1 MNTYIGGIGVRKVA
15 LSLNKLLKIVAL
27 MTSSPNIIILKTTV
41 TIKPGYPYIDILS
54 CFTLYRD
61 RNMDDAS

>member
-1 MNTYIGGIGVRKVA
+1 MA

-27 MTSSPNIIILKTTV
+27 VLSSPNIIILKTIV